1 MSNKPSQIL
10 GISKGLLK
18 QEYIA
23 DLVIIDPDQEI
34 IIDNNNFYSKGK
46 FTPINGKTYFGTIEK
61 TIHNGR
67 LVYPF

>member
-23 DLVIIDPDQEI
+23 DLILVNPEQEI
-34 IIDNNNFYSKGK
+34 IIDSNNFYSKGK

-61 TIHNGR
+61 NLHQGKI
-67 LVYPF
+67 VFPF